1 MYGFCGR
8 AVVVEDAGLPLD
20 LFLSETWIERA
31 KLAAE
36 VIKIAKR
43 LTRNQEHWGLYF
55 KEVSMGNFAVS
66 TGPETNRTVKLVDA
80 EQVLVVDLS
89 ESNVKGSLI
98 IICKWSWGFH
108 NIEKGI
114 VKNS

>member
-31 KLAAE
+31 KLALE

-43 LTRNQEHWGLYF
+43 LTRNQELWGLYL

-66 TGPETNRTVKLVDA
+66 TNRTVKLADA

-89 ESNVKGSLI
+89 ESNVTGSFANGHGDFI
-98 IICKWSWGFH
+98 T
-108 NIEKGI
+108 
-114 VKNS
+114 